1 MGERRAGLPA
11 AERLARSN
19 AAAARLLAL
28 PELASVAGRMIAGYV
43 AVKGELDP
51 ASALAYVA
59 AHGGQVALPRVCAEA
74 PRLRFHEI
82 EAGAAPP
89 LPSGPFGL
97 CEPDAARPEVPI
109 GQLDFVIVPGLAFD
123 ARGGRLG
130 FGGGYYDGALATAR
144 AGGRPAL
151 IGLAYDF
158 QIVDACPVGPGDL
171 PVDLVVTEARVL
183 RRPASP
189 AVDARGGPA

>member
-11 AERLARSN
+11 AERAARSS

-28 PELASVAGRMIAGYV
+28 PELADVAGRTIAGYV

-51 ASALAYVA
+51 ASALAQVA
-59 AHGGQVALPRVCAEA
+59 ARGGRVALPRVCAEA
-74 PRLRFHEI
+74 PRLRFHEV

-97 CEPDAARPEVPI
+97 CEPEAGQPEVPI

-130 FGGGYYDGALATAR
+130 FGGGYYDGALAIAR
-144 AGGRPAL
+144 EAGRPAL

-183 RRPASP
+183 RREAPP
-189 AVDARGGPA
+189 AVDGRGGPA

>member
-11 AERLARSN
+11 AERAARSN

-28 PELASVAGRMIAGYV
+28 PELADLAGRTIAGYV

-51 ASALAYVA
+51 ASALAQVA
-59 AHGGQVALPRVCAEA
+59 ARGGRVALPRICAEA

-82 EAGAAPP
+82 EAGAVPPAPT
-89 LPSGPFGL
+89 GPFGL
-97 CEPDAARPEVPI
+97 CEPDAARPEVSM
-109 GQLDFVIVPGLAFD
+109 GRLDFVIVPGLAFD
-123 ARGGRLG
+123 AQGGRLG

-144 AGGRPAL
+144 GAGRPAL

-158 QIVDACPVGPGDL
+158 QIVDACPVGPGDR

-183 RRPASP
+183 RRPP
-189 AVDARGGPA
+189 APVVDPRGGPA